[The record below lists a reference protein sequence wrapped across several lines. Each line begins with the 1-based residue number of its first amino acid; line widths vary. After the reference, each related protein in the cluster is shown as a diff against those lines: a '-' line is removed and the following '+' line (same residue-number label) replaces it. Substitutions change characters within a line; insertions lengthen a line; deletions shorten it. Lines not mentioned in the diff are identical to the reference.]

1 MIKRMDLCLKIIALL
16 NGWIALCSLLTSS
29 IILKQPLSFS
39 ILLIVIFSIIYSIL
53 IWVVGKKIGYIL
65 SEKQIKTS
73 KKIRMLFALVIIMS
87 VLQNIST
94 LTYVF
99 RIIKNISILI
109 PWMFAM
115 IVFQLADGMK
125 KLMIDCE

>member
-1 MIKRMDLCLKIIALL
+1 
-16 NGWIALCSLLTSS
+16 LLTSS
-29 IILKQPLSFS
+29 IILKQPLGFS

-53 IWVVGKKIGYIL
+53 VWAVGEKIGYIL

-115 IVFQLADGMK
+115 IEFQLADGMK
-125 KLMIDCE
+125 KIMIDCE